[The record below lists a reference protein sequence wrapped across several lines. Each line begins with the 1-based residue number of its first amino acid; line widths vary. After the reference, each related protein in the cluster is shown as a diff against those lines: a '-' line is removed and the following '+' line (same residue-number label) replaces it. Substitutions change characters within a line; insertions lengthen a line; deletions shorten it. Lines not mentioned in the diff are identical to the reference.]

1 MKGNVML
8 KHERIKFLL
17 EVMQNPRY
25 NSEVKKH
32 AKGAL
37 EDFGVDVD
45 EQDRYATISK
55 EVDEKLGIYETENSS
70 LFVKKMLLFMMVA
83 LLIGMGMLFGLVSIT
98 SQSDT
103 DKPQT
108 IESTTK
114 SSGEGRTL

>member
-25 NSEVKKH
+25 NFQVKKH

-37 EDFGVDVD
+37 EDLGVDVD
-45 EQDRYATISK
+45 ERGRYATISK
-55 EVDEKLGIYETENSS
+55 EVDEKLGIHERENPF
-70 LFVKKMLLFMMVA
+70 LFVKIVVTAIITILLA
-83 LLIGMGMLFGLVSIT
+83 MGMVFGLVSIT

-103 DKPQT
+103 DNPQT